1 MGKTGPKRDGNPN
14 KKKKKKEK
22 KKEDKDEHAADPQMS
37 GRSTQYD
44 FSIFYHGGNK

>member
-22 KKEDKDEHAADPQMS
+22 KKEDKDEHAADPQNVWAI
-37 GRSTQYD
+37 GT
-44 FSIFYHGGNK
+44 I